1 MQGPAVI
8 TGLSVKDTTG
18 YVLTPAGVATII
30 DGSSHIRLDSYAA
43 ATLDTV
49 TQLNNGITGQLV
61 MVSSRNTNRD
71 LVLIDDDDKL
81 DLNQEYVR
89 LRSPKDVLFL
99 LAYSANQWK
108 QVGYFA
114 GNTSQNRF
122 SVDDTVGVVLA
133 AAGTA
138 TVEGIGNLIL
148 DTFSAAVLDTV
159 TTLTGA
165 VGQVIYIS
173 TRDGSRDTR
182 FLDSGKFSLAAE
194 RLLNTVHDVLVLK
207 ATTTTTWKE
216 VSFSDNQ

>member
-1 MQGPAVI
+1 M
-8 TGLSVKDTTG
+8 
-18 YVLTPAGVATII
+18 
-30 DGSSHIRLDSYAA
+30 
-43 ATLDTV
+43 
-49 TQLNNGITGQLV
+49 
-61 MVSSRNTNRD
+61 
-71 LVLIDDDDKL
+71 
-81 DLNQEYVR
+81 NQEYVR

-148 DTFSAAVLDTV
+148 DSFGAATLDTV

-173 TRDGSRDTR
+173 TRDGGRDIR
-182 FLDSGKFSLAAE
+182 FLDSGNFRLAAE